1 MHLLGTVLQG
11 FCDKLERTD
20 HGLKFAVATEEKFK
34 ALIAIASQR
43 VDANIGRTHI
53 LNADVGAAAVTA
65 VATLES
71 VGACFDFQD
80 IGTINFSGLG
90 SDFLTVHSSGS
101 FSYCKHGVPPRR
113 FQ

>member
-20 HGLKFAVATEEKFK
+20 HGLKFAVTAEEKFK

-53 LNADVGAAAVTA
+53 LNADVGTAAVTA
-65 VATLES
+65 VTTLES
-71 VGACFDFQD
+71 VGAC
-80 IGTINFSGLG
+80 
-90 SDFLTVHSSGS
+90 LTS
-101 FSYCKHGVPPRR
+101 RTLAL
-113 FQ
+113 